1 VNSDHRDVRYMG
13 DFLVQTQKNLKNPS
27 PESGCLAQSRITV
40 IGINFEMCCGKRDVR
55 LKKMLFGSPS
65 NASSSFSRSFAVV
78 FSGYFFKT

>member
-1 VNSDHRDVRYMG
+1 MG
-13 DFLVQTQKNLKNPS
+13 DLLAQTQKKPKNQS
-27 PESGCLAQSRITV
+27 PESGYLAQSRIIV
-40 IGINFEMCCGKRDVR
+40 IGINFGMGCGKRDVR